1 MGVGGYGQY
10 TLADERLCFKIPPC
24 VPYGEAVTV
33 PFAACTAYLGLFSKT
48 YLNIDQKRGPDNS
61 VLIWGGSC
69 KSRVLHLNKWIFF
82 IHLSDR
88 GLACVG

>member
-24 VPYGEAVTV
+24 VPYGDATV

-48 YLNIDQKRGPDNS
+48 CLSIDQKRGPDNS

-69 KSRVLHLNKWIFF
+69 KLRALRLNK
-82 IHLSDR
+82 
-88 GLACVG
+88 